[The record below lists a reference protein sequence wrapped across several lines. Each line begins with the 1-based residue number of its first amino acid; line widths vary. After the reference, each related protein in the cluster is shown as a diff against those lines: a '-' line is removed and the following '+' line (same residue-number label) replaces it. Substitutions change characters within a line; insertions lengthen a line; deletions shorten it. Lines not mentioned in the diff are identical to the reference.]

1 MRQNFCTNRKM
12 SNKPKK
18 VIFTSSQFKLMKTL
32 LKLDES
38 MSESQR
44 LNKVKGRGY
53 DEVADMLTN
62 FVDVIEFN
70 DDESVYH
77 LLNYKSYSI
86 NLEPYWKQFR
96 GIIVKDYKKIVCGS
110 AGSTPI
116 ITVDQ
121 PLESYMETDRKGRK
135 IITLTETL
143 ENGKKVDHRLPF
155 NDSSVTIRPAF
166 QGTVI
171 RVWLSNGNLFRSSL
185 RKPTI
190 DRATWIQPESDGIDI
205 GMTFSQKFDTL
216 CGFGKDQFFKPG
228 VRNSPF
234 CHIFL
239 MCTPQVTTYSRID
252 CGRGYLIYLETKECY
267 DPIPN
272 DPNEEE
278 KSFFL
283 SRIPKEEL
291 SEEEVTY
298 GIKRQ
303 MDRYVFPLAQTT
315 SEGILARFI
324 PPPTTEAYL
333 ATDSAVY
340 KTAATMTLKEA
351 NKFLIQGV
359 DTNLQKKEI
368 KELQEKYPL
377 QLPGEAL
384 YCSFLVHGM
393 IKTFIINPACVNY
406 KIAII
411 GDVNNRKN
419 QIFKLR
425 NFAMIEP
432 KKPSRSGFFGIEADL
447 DNCNFEDICHTLT
460 GPKGD
465 IYYYGIRS
473 NIYESESK
481 ELPHPPEEDDY
492 TILRAVAGT
501 TGYFLDDIKNIPK
514 TKKVDERNTYTNT
527 RWFIAAYYYCLCLP
541 PKKRKAGWE
550 SFRDIYYNYVDVV
563 DFICT
568 NYDDILDDDSLLSK
582 SYVFDFAKIVKKPG
596 YLRLKQIV
604 ETAKTTEYTKKN
616 KSKQEVTLDPESNY
630 IGKKSR
636 LAGDV
641 SYISAASV
649 SSFDIVANIRNILRN
664 EESTSLYRIIK
675 IIKDHI
681 IKNTQLEALAMHT

>member
-1 MRQNFCTNRKM
+1 M
-12 SNKPKK
+12 SNKTKK
-18 VIFTSSQFKLMKTL
+18 VLFTSSQFKSLKTL

-62 FVDVIEFN
+62 FVDVIEFK

-77 LLNYKSYSI
+77 LLNYKSYQI

-96 GIIVKDYKKIVCGS
+96 GIIVKDCKKIVCGS

-121 PLESYMETDRKGRK
+121 PLESYMESDRKGRK

-143 ENGKKVDHRLPF
+143 ENGRKVEHRLPF

-190 DRATWIQPESDGIDI
+190 NTAIWPQPEPDGVDV
-205 GMTFSQKFDTL
+205 GMTFSEKFDTF

-239 MCTPQVTTYSRID
+239 MCTPQATTYSRID

-291 SEEEVTY
+291 SEEEVTS

-315 SEGILARFI
+315 SEEPLARFI
-324 PPPTTEAYL
+324 PPTTTEAKL

-340 KTAATMTLKEA
+340 KTAATMTLEEA
-351 NKFLIQGV
+351 NEFLVRGV
-359 DTNLQKKEI
+359 NTTLRRKQI

-384 YCSFLVHGM
+384 YCSFLVRGT
-393 IKTFIINPACVNY
+393 IKTYIIHPACVNY
-406 KIAII
+406 KIAVI

-419 QIFKLR
+419 QIMKLR
-425 NFAMIEP
+425 NFAMNEP
-432 KKPSRSGFFGIEADL
+432 KRPSRSGFFGIAADL
-447 DNCNFEDICHTLT
+447 ENSNFEDICQVLK
-460 GPKGD
+460 GPQGD
-465 IYYYGIRS
+465 PFYFGIRS
-473 NIYESESK
+473 DIYQGETK
-481 ELPHPPEEDDY
+481 ELPYPPEEDDY
-492 TILRAVAGT
+492 NILKTVAGT
-501 TGYFLDDIKNIPK
+501 TTYFVDDIKKIPK
-514 TKKVDERNTYTNT
+514 EKKVNERNTYTNT

-550 SFRDIYYNYVDVV
+550 SFREIYYNYVDVI

-568 NYDDILDDDSLLSK
+568 NYNDILDEESLLSK
-582 SYVFDFAKIVKKPG
+582 SHVFDVSKKAKKPG
-596 YLRLKQIV
+596 YLRLKEII
-604 ETAKTTEYTKKN
+604 EIAKTTEYTRKN
-616 KSKQEVTLDPESNY
+616 KPKQEVTLDPESNY
-630 IGKKSR
+630 IVTNSR
-636 LAGDV
+636 LAGDI
-641 SYISAASV
+641 SYVAAASI

-664 EESTSLYRIIK
+664 EESTSLYRIMK

-681 IKNTQLEALAMHT
+681 VKNEQLEAMANRS